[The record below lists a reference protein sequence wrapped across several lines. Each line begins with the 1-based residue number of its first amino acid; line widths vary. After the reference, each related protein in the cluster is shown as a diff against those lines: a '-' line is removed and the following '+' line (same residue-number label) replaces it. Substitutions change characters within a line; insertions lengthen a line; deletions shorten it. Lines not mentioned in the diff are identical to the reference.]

1 MFGNVVF
8 LTETE
13 EDVDQFIR
21 EYVLDTIDRVDES
34 GICEG
39 VSFDRDEQLNPDGAS
54 VALTVVS
61 DFDAFVDRER
71 EHWRE
76 YRETGV
82 IDDWQTQRLSRE
94 QAERRFGEHGVDL
107 ARRLI
112 PLGGKMGKLAYEEF
126 DDEPFPPA
134 EDAYPEE
141 DASPV
146 GWWVVPHHVTVGNLG
161 YSPREELRMHR
172 STLDEDLRL
181 IAEREGPEAVDDE
194 IDDLVRALE
203 TMREDVKEGRPGS

>member
-1 MFGNVVF
+1 MFGNVAF

-21 EYVLDTIDRVDES
+21 EYVLDAIDRVDES
-34 GICEG
+34 GICKG
-39 VSFDRDEQLNPDGAS
+39 ISFDRDEQLNPDGES
-54 VALTVVS
+54 VILAVTS
-61 DFDAFVDRER
+61 DFEAFVDHERER
-71 EHWRE
+71 WRE
-76 YRETGV
+76 YREAGV
-82 IDDWQTQRLSRE
+82 IDDWQTKQLSRDE
-94 QAERRFGEHGVDL
+94 VESRFGEHGFEL

-141 DASPV
+141 DAMPT
-146 GWWVVPHHVTVGNLG
+146 GWWAVPHHVTVGNLG
-161 YSPREELRMHR
+161 YSPREEIRMHR

-181 IAEREGPEAVDDE
+181 IAEREGPDAVDDE
-194 IDDLVRALE
+194 IDDFIEALE
-203 TMREDVKEGRPGS
+203 QMREDVKEGRDGP